1 MKKSTYLV
9 ISDIQLLPLSIATI
23 PRTYYFD
30 AESVYVN
37 EALYGLVAF
46 NSYFNEYEWENR
58 TNSICDTWDRE
69 KKKLD
74 TQMKREKP
82 AFVLWPEKS
91 VQEVRWDKFRV
102 DVEKRWAAMWLSKAN
117 QVKHHNRNDRRLE
130 NGTWI
135 TIENWWNST
144 YALCE
149 SNRGLGAKKNA
160 INASLLLIY
169 SNIPFKTN
177 QIKCIF
183 QPFCAVHFSL
193 LDAHITT
200 MKLAFLIPYS
210 HHSFHSLS

>member
-1 MKKSTYLV
+1 MRK
-9 ISDIQLLPLSIATI
+9 
-23 PRTYYFD
+23 F
-30 AESVYVN
+30 
-37 EALYGLVAF
+37 
-46 NSYFNEYEWENR
+46 R
-58 TNSICDTWDRE
+58 TNSICDTWDKE

-91 VQEVRWDKFRV
+91 VQELRWDKFRV

-117 QVKHHNRNDRRLE
+117 QVKHHNRNDRRPE

-144 YALCE
+144 YALCK
-149 SNRGLGAKKNA
+149 SNRGLGAKKCNIQNS

-169 SNIPFKTN
+169 SNISFKTN

-193 LDAHITT
+193 LDAHINT

-210 HHSFHSLS
+210 HHSSHSLS